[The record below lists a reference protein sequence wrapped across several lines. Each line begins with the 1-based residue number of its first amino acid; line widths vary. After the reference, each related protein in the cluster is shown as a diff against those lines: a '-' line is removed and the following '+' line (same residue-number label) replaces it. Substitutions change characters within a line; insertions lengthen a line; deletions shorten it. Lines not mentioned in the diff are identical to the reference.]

1 MWPLE
6 ILKGLHENKLDLTG
20 DQAANDRLSF
30 VPNLFEDMTTQSAQI
45 NKPLELEVC
54 VVLPVARDREEAK
67 RLGCRLRRTSS
78 VVLSPRRPAD
88 LHAAIAPF
96 VLRSQSQVSK
106 AGAEG
111 ERGVT

>member
-30 VPNLFEDMTTQSAQI
+30 VLDLFEDMTTQSTQI
-45 NKPLELEVC
+45 NEPLELEEC
-54 VVLPVARDREEAK
+54 VVLPVARDREEAR
-67 RLGCRLRRTSS
+67 RLGCRLRRTS

-88 LHAAIAPF
+88 LHAAITPF
-96 VLRSQSQVSK
+96 VFRSQSQVSK

-111 ERGVT
+111 E